1 MKKFSL
7 WLSVTLV
14 VLSTLACQL
23 TPTLPNIFNPEPTV
37 RPTAVAVAVPTLP
50 AGQPVITGSPDLISL
65 QDTLVEIYQR
75 TSPAVVYILIASDA
89 GGASGSGFVI
99 STAGDV
105 VTNYHVVE
113 GATQIEVDFS
123 NGFKTR
129 AEVIGTDLDSDIAV
143 LRVEELPD
151 DITPLVFG
159 NSDLVQPGQ
168 MVAAIGNPFG
178 LTGTMTLGIVSA
190 KGRTLDSLRESDG
203 GSYFTAGDI
212 IQTDAAI
219 NPGNSGGPL
228 LNLLGEVIG
237 VNRAIRSS
245 GSNVT
250 GEPVNSG
257 IGFAVASNIVARVVP
272 YLIETGSYDYP
283 YIGISSSSDLTLDE
297 IEALDLPRQAGVY
310 VFSVVEGSP
319 ADEAGLIGGSLQT
332 GLEGVLAGGDF
343 IIAVDGRSILV
354 YNDMLG
360 YILQNKSPG
369 DTVVFTILRKN
380 KEMEVTLT
388 LGRRP

>member
-1 MKKFSL
+1 
-7 WLSVTLV
+7 
-14 VLSTLACQL
+14 
-23 TPTLPNIFNPEPTV
+23 
-37 RPTAVAVAVPTLP
+37 
-50 AGQPVITGSPDLISL
+50 
-65 QDTLVEIYQR
+65 
-75 TSPAVVYILIASDA
+75 
-89 GGASGSGFVI
+89 
-99 STAGDV
+99 
-105 VTNYHVVE
+105 VE
-113 GATQIEVDFS
+113 GATAIEVDFS

-129 AEVIGTDLDSDIAV
+129 AEVIGTDLDSDLAV

-151 DITPLVFG
+151 SITPLAFG
-159 NSDLVQPGQ
+159 NSDAVQPGQ
-168 MVAAIGNPFG
+168 VVVAIGNPFG

-228 LNLLGEVIG
+228 LNLQGEVIG
-237 VNRAIRSS
+237 INRAIRST

-272 YLIETGSYDYP
+272 YLIEVGSYDYP

-310 VFSVVEGSP
+310 VFSVVAGGP
-319 ADEAGLIGGSLQT
+319 AEQAGLVGGSVQT

-343 IIAVDGRSILV
+343 IIAVDGRPILV

-388 LGRRP
+388 LGKRP

>member
-159 NSDLVQPGQ
+159 DSDLVQPGQ

-228 LNLLGEVIG
+228 LNLQGEVIG

>member
-1 MKKFSL
+1 MKKISL

-23 TPTLPNIFNPEPTV
+23 TPSLPNIFSPEPTV

-50 AGQPVITGSPDLISL
+50 AGQPVISGSPDLISL
-65 QDTLVEIYQR
+65 QDALVEIYQR

-159 NSDLVQPGQ
+159 DSDLVQPGQ

-228 LNLLGEVIG
+228 LNLQGEVIG
-237 VNRAIRSS
+237 INRAIRSS

-257 IGFAVASNIVARVVP
+257 IGFAVASNIAARVVP
-272 YLIETGSYDYP
+272 HLIETGFYDYP

-310 VFSVVEGSP
+310 VFSVVEDSP
-319 ADEAGLIGGSLQT
+319 ADEAGLIGGSVQT

>member
-37 RPTAVAVAVPTLP
+37 RPTAVPVTVPTLP
-50 AGQPVITGSPDLISL
+50 ASQPVITGSPDLISL

-99 STAGDV
+99 STSGDI

-113 GATQIEVDFS
+113 GATAIEVDFS

-129 AEVIGTDLDSDIAV
+129 AEVIGTDLDSDLAV
-143 LRVEELPD
+143 LRVDELPD
-151 DITPLVFG
+151 SITPLTFG
-159 NSDLVQPGQ
+159 NSDVVQPGQ
-168 MVAAIGNPFG
+168 VVVAIGNPFG

-228 LNLLGEVIG
+228 LNLQGEVIG
-237 VNRAIRSS
+237 INRAIRSS

-310 VFSVVEGSP
+310 VFSVVVGGP
-319 ADEAGLIGGSLQT
+319 ADQAGLVGGSVQT

-343 IIAVDGRSILV
+343 IIAVDGRPILV

-388 LGRRP
+388 LGKRP